1 MAKSF
6 GFFYTLLVEF
16 YLLIQQYGDLI
27 SKEMPYV
34 QSELS
39 KKIEIRG
46 HWAIFSSENLRW
58 LQLYVKFCNIDEGI
72 SILSLLIVNC
82 QKPTRI
88 ACSEYSEHLENKP
101 S

>member
-39 KKIEIRG
+39 K
-46 HWAIFSSENLRW
+46 AIFSSENLRW